1 MIKIREATIDDAVR
15 LVEIYRETDK
25 TGMMYMKSKRAGFLI
40 IAVMLMILCIA
51 MVSGCSIYDK
61 VTNRWKFDRGEV
73 AGAIVE
79 KDAGDLYEFM
89 SPYMLE
95 ENDLTEEDLQ
105 EFLDRCGI
113 ENASSKDMDRYTA
126 FEYLGDP
133 SDPEGNHYRPDG
145 NRFTYTMYYVNDDG
159 ARIFVSGI
167 LADSKDKDKVGI
179 YYIEYLEKDPDTG
192 KYKTVEEFG
201 ERES

>member
-1 MIKIREATIDDAVR
+1 
-15 LVEIYRETDK
+15 
-25 TGMMYMKSKRAGFLI
+25 MMYMKRKRAGFLI

-73 AGAIVE
+73 AGAIAE
-79 KDAGDLYEFM
+79 KDAVDLYEFI

-113 ENASSKDMDRYTA
+113 ENASSKDMDRYTSYE
-126 FEYLGDP
+126 FLGEP
-133 SDPEGNHYRPDG
+133 LDPEGNHYRPDG

>member
-1 MIKIREATIDDAVR
+1 MIE
-15 LVEIYRETDK
+15 EYRETGK
-25 TGMMYMKSKRAGFLI
+25 TGMIYMKRAGLLI
-40 IAVMLMILCIA
+40 RAVMLMALCIA
-51 MVSGCSIYDK
+51 MLSGCSIYDK
-61 VTNRWKFDRGEV
+61 ITNRWDFDRREV
-73 AGAIVE
+73 AGAIAE
-79 KDAGDLYEFM
+79 KDAGDLYEFI

-95 ENDLTEEDLQ
+95 ENDLTEDDLR

-113 ENASSKDMDRYTA
+113 ENVSSKDMDRYTSYE
-126 FEYLGDP
+126 FLGEP
-133 SDPEGNHYRPDG
+133 LDPEGNHYRPDG
-145 NRFTYTMYYVNDDG
+145 NKFTYTMYYVNDDG

-167 LADSKDKDKVGI
+167 LADPKDKDKVGI